1 VKFQFLG
8 GDVNK
13 KTPEQ
18 LQRIFRRVFLSPDGQ
33 EVLRVLLN
41 DWCFFDICKTD
52 SHRALN
58 EYAKIFIHDRLGIAG
73 INIYADLDEGF
84 RAKPGDL
91 QGGIEF

>member
-1 VKFQFLG
+1 MKFKFLG

-13 KTPEQ
+13 KTPQ
-18 LQRIFRRVFLSPDGQ
+18 QIRRLFRRVFLSADGQ

-73 INIYADLDEGF
+73 INIYGELDEEF
-84 RAKPGDL
+84 RRERDD
-91 QGGIEF
+91 F